1 MVYFQLSVCHLYVKH
16 LTVSIVNEIEWSYM
30 HLKNDRTESVLAVQ
44 NEDGSKAKRPLA
56 ETA

>member
-1 MVYFQLSVCHLYVKH
+1 
-16 LTVSIVNEIEWSYM
+16 M
-30 HLKNDRTESVLAVQ
+30 HLKNDRTELFLAVQ